1 MNQSLYLVPILGVIG
16 LVVMAAK
23 FMWVS
28 RQDAGDARMQEI
40 AGYIAD
46 GAIAFLKAEW
56 RVLIVFGLVVA
67 AILSWSGTLV
77 DNSHWS
83 IGIAFAF
90 GAFTSALAG
99 YIGMK
104 VATKAN
110 VRTAHAA
117 RTSLTRAL
125 DVSFTGG
132 SVMGIG
138 VAGLAV
144 LGLSV
149 LFIILYNYFVAGAE
163 VVNGILPVNGIPMER
178 ALEVLAGF
186 SLGAESIAL
195 FARVAGGIYTKAA
208 DVGADLV
215 GKVEAGIPEDDP
227 RNPATIADNVGDNV
241 GDVAGMGADLFG
253 SYVATILATMVLGRE
268 IIIPNDPILGHAP
281 IVLPIVI
288 AGLGLIFS
296 ILACYLVR
304 VKDDN
309 GNVQAA
315 LNLGNWGSIILTVV
329 ASYFLVTN
337 MLPDTTMEIRGVEF
351 GRMDVF
357 YAIVTGLIVGAL
369 MSIITEYYTAM
380 GRRPVLSIIR
390 QSATGA
396 ATNII
401 GGLSVGMES
410 TVLPILVL
418 AAGIYTSYHFAGL
431 YGVAISAAGM
441 MATTAM
447 QLAIDAFGP
456 IADNAGGIAEMS
468 YLPEEVRGRTDIL
481 DAVGN
486 TTAASGKGFAIA
498 SAALTALALFAAF
511 VGLSGISAIDI
522 YKADVLS
529 GLFVGGMIPYIFS
542 SLAIAAV
549 GRAAMAMVEEVRRQF
564 REIPGIMEG
573 TGKPEYEKCV
583 AISTQASIR
592 EMVLPGA
599 IALTVPVIVGFI
611 FGPEVLGG
619 LLAGVTVSGVL
630 MGIFMNNAGGAWD
643 NAKKSFEK
651 GVMINGQMF
660 YKKSE
665 PHKASVTGDTVG
677 DPFKDTSGPSM
688 NILIK
693 LMSIVSLVIAPYIA
707 IKSSDHGAH
716 ATENIT
722 AAGGVAGVDL
732 EKSTAADNAN
742 VSTPNADGEVELT
755 DLTLDGGVALKGV
768 SAKGIEANLL
778 DFIKSDKVVDK
789 ETWFDFDRLT
799 FETGS
804 ATLKPESAAQLN
816 NIAEILKA
824 YPNVNIK
831 LGGYTDNTGN
841 ANNNL
846 KLSGDRAVSVK
857 GELTKLGID
866 AARLES
872 EGYGQEHPVASNDT
886 EAGREQNRRISIRVT
901 KK

>member
-1 MNQSLYLVPILGVIG
+1 MNSIIYLVPILGLLG
-16 LVVMAAK
+16 LAVMFAK
-23 FMWVS
+23 FVWVS
-28 RQDAGDARMQEI
+28 RQNAGDARMQEI

-56 RVLIVFGLVVA
+56 RVLIVFGVVVA
-67 AILSWSGTLV
+67 AVLAFAGSQV
-77 DNSHWS
+77 PNSHWT
-83 IGIAFAF
+83 IGIAFAV

-104 VATKAN
+104 IATRAN

-117 RTSLTRAL
+117 RTSLARAL

-144 LGLSV
+144 LGLSL
-149 LFIILYNYFVAGAE
+149 LFIICYNFFVGE
-163 VVNGILPVNGIPMER
+163 SGDVNGIPMER

-195 FARVAGGIYTKAA
+195 FARVGGGIYTKAA

-268 IIIPNDPILGHAP
+268 IRIPAEANILGHAP
-281 IVLPIVI
+281 IVLPVVI

-304 VKDDN
+304 IKDDN
-309 GNVQAA
+309 GNVQNA

-329 ASYFLVTN
+329 ASYFLVN
-337 MLPDTTMEIRGVEF
+337 AMLPEGTLEIRGVEF
-351 GRMDVF
+351 DRMDVF

-418 AAGIYTSYHFAGL
+418 AGGIYTSYHFAGL

-486 TTAASGKGFAIA
+486 TTAATGKGFAIA

-511 VGLSGISAIDI
+511 VGISGISAIDI
-522 YKADVLS
+522 YKADVLA
-529 GLFVGGMIPYIFS
+529 GLFVGAMIPFIFS

-549 GRAAMAMVEEVRRQF
+549 GRAAMKMVEEVRRQF
-564 REIPGIMEG
+564 REIPGILEG

-599 IALTVPVIVGFI
+599 IALSVPVIVGFI

-619 LLAGVTVSGVL
+619 LLAGVTVAGVL
-630 MGIFMNNAGGAWD
+630 MGIFQNNAGGAWD

-651 GVMINGQMF
+651 GVDIEVNGKTERF

-707 IKSSDHGAH
+707 VKSSETAGHDREGIEAVGG
-716 ATENIT
+716 TE
-722 AAGGVAGVDL
+722 GVDL
-732 EKSTAADNAN
+732 EKSTAADNDA
-742 VSTPNADGEVELT
+742 VYTPNLGEFRSRKLTSGVELNIP
-755 DLTLDGGVALKGV
+755 DNGV
-768 SAKGIEANLL
+768 EANLL
-778 DFIKSDKVVDK
+778 GFIEGGQAVDK
-789 ETWFDFDRLT
+789 ETWFNFDRLT

-804 ATLKPESAAQLN
+804 ATLKPSSQEQLK

-824 YPNVNIK
+824 YPNVNVK
-831 LGGYTDNTGN
+831 LGGYTDNTGS
-841 ANNNL
+841 AETNL
-846 KLSGDRAVSVK
+846 NLSEERAESVK
-857 GELTKLGID
+857 AELVNLGI
-866 AARLES
+866 AEARLDA
-872 EGYGQEHPVASNDT
+872 EGYGPQHPVASNET
-886 EAGREQNRRISIRVT
+886 AEGRAQNRRISIRVT